1 MEQSER
7 IPTFP
12 AAAALLLRGMPSIVI
27 ETLLSR
33 LVAVTTERHPRLFD
47 RLGAFAGFRYLID
60 PTDLPFV
67 LILHPAAT
75 EGRLRVLP
83 RDTTEPRD
91 ARIGGP
97 LAALLG
103 LVHGSYDGDA
113 LFFSRDLVIEGD
125 TEAVLALRNAIDDAE
140 IDLSEEALHGLGP
153 LRALAT
159 PPVSRILPLVER
171 LTGVSLSRPNRGTLQ
186 HGQ

>member
-1 MEQSER
+1 MNQSER

-33 LVAVTTERHPRLFD
+33 LVTVTTERHPRLFD
-47 RLGAFAGFRYLID
+47 RLGVFAGSRYLID
-60 PTDLPFV
+60 PTDMPFV
-67 LILHPAAT
+67 LILHPAAI

-125 TEAVLALRNAIDDAE
+125 TEAVLALRNAVDDAE

-153 LRALAT
+153 LRALAA
-159 PPVSRILPLVER
+159 PPVLRILPLIER
-171 LTGVSLSRPNRGTLQ
+171 LTGVTLSRPNQGTLQ
-186 HGQ
+186 HGP

>member
-1 MEQSER
+1 MDRSER

-12 AAAALLLRGMPSIVI
+12 AAAARLLHGVPPALI
-27 ETLLSR
+27 ETILSR

-47 RLGAFAGFRYLID
+47 RLGVHAGARYLID

-67 LILHPAAT
+67 LIIHPAAT
-75 EGRLRVLP
+75 DGRLRVLP
-83 RDTTEPRD
+83 RDTMEPRD

-113 LFFSRDLVIEGD
+113 LFFSRDLVVEGD

-140 IDLSEEALHGLGP
+140 IDLSEEALHALGP
-153 LRALAT
+153 LRALAAR
-159 PPVSRILPLVER
+159 PVAGILPLIER
-171 LTGVSLSRPNRGTLQ
+171 LTGVSMSRPRRGNAQ
-186 HGQ
+186 HGY

>member
-1 MEQSER
+1 MDRREL

-12 AAAALLLRGMPSIVI
+12 AAAASLLRGLPPAVI
-27 ETLLSR
+27 EALLSR

-47 RLGAFAGFRYLID
+47 RLGAHATSRYLID

-67 LILHPAAT
+67 LILHPAAAD
-75 EGRLRVLP
+75 GRLRVLP
-83 RDTTEPRD
+83 RGTAEPRE

-103 LVHGSYDGDA
+103 LIHGRYDGDA

-153 LRALAT
+153 LRALAA
-159 PPVSRILPLVER
+159 PPLARILPLVER
-171 LTGVSLSRPNRGTLQ
+171 LTGVSLSRPTRESLE
-186 HGQ
+186 HGY

>member
-1 MEQSER
+1 MDQPGR

-12 AAAALLLRGMPSIVI
+12 AAAALLLRGMPLALV
-27 ETLLSR
+27 EALLSR
-33 LVAVTTERHPRLFD
+33 LVDVTTQRHPRLFE
-47 RLGAFAGFRYLID
+47 RLGPHAAARFLID
-60 PTDLPFV
+60 ATDLPFV
-67 LILHPAAT
+67 LIMQPAETAR
-75 EGRLRVLP
+75 RLRVLP
-83 RDTTEPRD
+83 RGTAEGWD

-153 LRALAT
+153 LRALAA
-159 PPVSRILPLVER
+159 PPVARILPLIER
-171 LTGVSLSRPNRGTLQ
+171 VTGVSLSRPSRGNLS
-186 HGQ
+186 HGH